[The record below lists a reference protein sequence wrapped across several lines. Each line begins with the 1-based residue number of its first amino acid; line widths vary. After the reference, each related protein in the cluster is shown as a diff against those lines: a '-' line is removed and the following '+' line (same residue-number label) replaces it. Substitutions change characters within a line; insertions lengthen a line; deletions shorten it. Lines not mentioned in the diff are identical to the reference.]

1 MNRGR
6 ALLGWQTL
14 DSVATGDFAEMVED
28 LQASG
33 LGEAD
38 VFVCSFGGAGE
49 AQYGVAAG
57 DEAVGDGIEDFVVD
71 GIAGVF
77 GACFAKERE
86 GEPFADERDVAGAV
100 EGQSYG
106 LQAAKV
112 FLHESWVVV
121 GAGAVG
127 SGDEDHQRWDGGKR
141 HFGHCVDPFWTGRD
155 RSWQEAWFEL
165 PDLA

>member
-71 GIAGVF
+71 GIAGV
-77 GACFAKERE
+77 
-86 GEPFADERDVAGAV
+86 
-100 EGQSYG
+100 
-106 LQAAKV
+106 
-112 FLHESWVVV
+112 V